1 MSAEV
6 RLTKKTT
13 EGIGQALIAGDTW
26 KQIRED
32 YQVSDR
38 QILKAREELSAKGW
52 DVRRDLAKKLESV
65 TSLAWEKILEKL
77 DRGELDNKSLTII
90 AGVSTDKYFAAMN
103 IPTQRVQVVREDTTA
118 IRDAIRDAIRE
129 AKPITAL
136 NSTTGN
142 VETEPKLVI
151 S

>member
-1 MSAEV
+1 MA
-6 RLTKKTT
+6 
-13 EGIGQALIAGDTW
+13 
-26 KQIRED
+26 
-32 YQVSDR
+32 
-38 QILKAREELSAKGW
+38 AKGW

-65 TSLAWEKILEKL
+65 TSLAWEMILEKL
-77 DRGELDNKSLTII
+77 DAGELDNKSLTIM

-103 IPTQRVQVVREDTTA
+103 IPTQRVTVVREDTTA

-136 NSTTGN
+136 TGTQ
-142 VETEPKLVI
+142 EQSKTEPALVI

>member
-13 EGIGQALIAGDTW
+13 EAIGQALIDGDTW
-26 KQIRED
+26 KQIRERH
-32 YQVSDR
+32 QVSDR
-38 QILKAREELSAKGW
+38 QILKARETLSAKGW
-52 DVRRDLAKKLESV
+52 DTRKDLAKKLESV

-77 DRGELDNKSLTII
+77 DAGELDNKSLTIM

-103 IPTQRVQVVREDTTA
+103 IPTQRVTVVREDTTA

-129 AKPITAL
+129 AKPVSAL
-136 NSTTGN
+136 HGTPESSKP
-142 VETEPKLVI
+142 EPALVI